1 MDFKK
6 NTFKTKFCMY
16 TPIELSD
23 SKSIVDIRTGRDDSA
38 LKKIKFSIADQ
49 NLYYKSYYEK
59 FVKNQEIYYKISLVN
74 DKTPLGLI
82 RITELNEEYR
92 FNYHSLIFKVI
103 TPPFMPIDSI
113 FSMYEL
119 GFDFYHKEVCGP
131 WPVPKIAKKV
141 YQLHKKMGIAT
152 EIMSNKENY
161 FFVVTKDKFNARKG
175 YFKKLG
181 FGLSL

>member
-6 NTFKTKFCMY
+6 CLFNSKFCIY

-23 SKSIVDIRTGRDDSA
+23 SKSILEIRTERKDSA
-38 LKKIKFSIADQ
+38 LKKINFSIANQD
-49 NLYYKSYYEK
+49 LYYKSYYEK
-59 FVKNQEIYYKISLVN
+59 FVKNQEIYFKISLVN
-74 DKTPLGLI
+74 DKTPVGLV

-92 FNYHSLIFKVI
+92 FNYHSLIFKI
-103 TPPFMPIDSI
+103 NTPPFMPIDAI
-113 FSMYEL
+113 FSMYQL
-119 GFDFYHKEVCGP
+119 GFDLYNKDICGP

-152 EIMSNKENY
+152 EVMSNKEFF
-161 FFVVTKDKFNARKG
+161 FFVVTKDKFNARKS

-181 FGLSL
+181 FGLDL